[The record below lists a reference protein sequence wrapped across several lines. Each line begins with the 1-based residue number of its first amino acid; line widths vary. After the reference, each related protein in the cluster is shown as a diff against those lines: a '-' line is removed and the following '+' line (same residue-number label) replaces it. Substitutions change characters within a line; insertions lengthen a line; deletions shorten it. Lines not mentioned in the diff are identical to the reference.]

1 MGTDRTMITGTTRLI
16 LHVGYPIA
24 QARSPLIY
32 NPYFSRH
39 GIDAAVV
46 ALDAPP
52 DSYPALLR
60 AALAV
65 DNVAG
70 MIVTM
75 PHKRTTYA
83 LVDDCSVAARVAGA
97 CNAVARKPDGRLWG
111 DLFDG
116 IGFVRGLV
124 RNGIDPAGRRCLV
137 VGAGG
142 VGSAIAAALTD
153 AGSAALR
160 VSDIDAGAADALA
173 ARIAVHFPA
182 SAINAGPSD
191 PDGFDLVVNA
201 TPLGMNPG
209 DPLPFDVARL
219 APTTVVA
226 DVVMKG
232 DVTPVLAA
240 AAARGCR
247 IQLARDML
255 YEQIPLYFALFG
267 FGPVTAD
274 EMRRIA

>member
-1 MGTDRTMITGTTRLI
+1 MGTHRIMISGTTRLI
-16 LHVGYPIA
+16 LHAGYPIA

-32 NPYFSRH
+32 NPYFAQH

-52 DSYPALLR
+52 ASYPELLR

-65 DNVAG
+65 HNVAG

-75 PHKRTTYA
+75 PHKRTTCA
-83 LVDDCSVAARVAGA
+83 LVDERSVAAGIAGA
-97 CNAVARKPDGRLWG
+97 CNAVVRMPDGRLRG

-116 IGFVRGLV
+116 IGFVRGLA
-124 RNGIDPAGRRCLV
+124 RNGIAAAGRRCLV

-153 AGSAALR
+153 AGAAALR
-160 VSDIDAGAADALA
+160 VSDIDAHAAAALT
-173 ARIAVHFPA
+173 ARIAAHFPA
-182 SAINAGPSD
+182 AAIDAGPSD
-191 PDGFDLVVNA
+191 PAGFDLVVNA
-201 TPLGMNPG
+201 TPLGMNPD

-219 APTTVVA
+219 EPTAVVA

-274 EMRRIA
+274 EMRRFA